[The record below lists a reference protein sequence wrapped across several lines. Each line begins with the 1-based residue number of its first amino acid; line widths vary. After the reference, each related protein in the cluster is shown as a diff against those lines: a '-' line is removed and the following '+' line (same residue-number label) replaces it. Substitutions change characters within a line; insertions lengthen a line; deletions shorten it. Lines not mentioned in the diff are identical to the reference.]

1 MVTHPNSKSNTDIKQ
16 ISLTIENNVANKS
29 CNKILDGEEI
39 QKAVEQFAYDAN
51 ELISYY
57 KETNSLVTLNS
68 NG

>member
-57 KETNSLVTLNS
+57 QEINSLAF
-68 NG
+68 